1 MIQVSII
8 IVNYNTAQWVEKCIR
23 SISEHT
29 LGIGFEIIVID
40 NQSPERRIEEVLQ
53 PYPEIVFLQ
62 MDSNIGFGAACNRA
76 AKSAK
81 GQYFMFLN
89 PDTELKNNVV
99 KLFLDFWVKYV
110 DSLSIACLGSILQDG
125 DGKDIHSFGKFP
137 EMSSLIGEKIKSLIH
152 RLLFIPPK
160 TADSIVL
167 FEGEYLKVDYV
178 TGADMFI
185 SKENFELVNG
195 FDERFFM
202 YFEETDMQ
210 LRLTQSGR
218 AVLIIKGPV
227 IQHTQGASTM
237 GKRSLLRVF
246 YFDSLLLYFK
256 KHCSSARFGLFK
268 FLWCILDAKTLI
280 QKFTLSI
287 KKQSS

>member
-8 IVNYNTAQWVEKCIR
+8 IVNYNTAQWVENCIR
-23 SISEHT
+23 SVLEHT
-29 LGIGFEIIVID
+29 SGIGFEIIVID
-40 NQSPERRIEEVLQ
+40 NQSPERLIEEVLR
-53 PYPEIVFLQ
+53 PYKEIVFLQ
-62 MDSNIGFGAACNRA
+62 MESNIGFGAACNRA

-81 GQYFMFLN
+81 GQYYMFLN
-89 PDTELKNNVV
+89 PDTELKNNAV
-99 KLFLDFWVKYV
+99 KLFLGFWVQYI
-110 DSLSIACLGSILQDG
+110 DSLNIACLGSILQNKAG
-125 DGKDIHSFGKFP
+125 NDIHSFGEFP
-137 EMSSLIGEKIKSLIH
+137 RMSSLIVEKVKSLSR
-152 RLLFIPPK
+152 RLLFISPK
-160 TADSIVL
+160 AADSNTL
-167 FEGEYLKVDYV
+167 FEGNYLKVDYV

-185 SKENFELVNG
+185 SRENFELVNG

-210 LRLTQSGR
+210 LRLAQAGKN
-218 AVLIIKGPV
+218 AMIIKGP
-227 IQHTQGASTM
+227 IITHTQGASTL

-256 KHCSSARFGLFK
+256 KHSPSTRFGLFK

-280 QKFTLSI
+280 QKFTLSS